1 MGNSETMIIVEDF
14 MATGIQTLCETDSIV
29 AAAALMEKYNCYHL
43 PVINAK
49 QKLIGLV
56 THRDLQRALPSQ
68 FFPPSE
74 HGIQPEAIPV
84 SEIMRRNLITVSP
97 DAGLHQAA
105 MFLRNQRI
113 GCLPVIKNDKL
124 VGIITDSD
132 FLAVAV
138 ELLTELD
145 HLEPIAM

>member
-1 MGNSETMIIVEDF
+1 MIIVEDF
-14 MATGIQTLCETDSIV
+14 MATGVQTLRETDSIV
-29 AAAALMEKYNCYHL
+29 TAAALMDKYLCYHL
-43 PVINAK
+43 PVVNS
-49 QKLIGLV
+49 QHKLTGLV

-74 HGIQPEAIPV
+74 NGIQPEAILV
-84 SEIMRRNLITVSP
+84 SEIMRRDLITVSP
-97 DAGLHQAA
+97 DTGLRQAA

-113 GCLPVIKNDKL
+113 GCLPVVKNNKL

-138 ELLTELD
+138 ELLSGLD
-145 HLEPIAM
+145 QLAPIAI